1 MRTLSLLLLSA
12 LLWTSCSQDDSNHSS
27 NKANDQ
33 SIRQFQ
39 LASGTN
45 IDFDN
50 HIEETIEFNTLRN
63 DAILHGGGVGI
74 IDVNN
79 DGLQDIY
86 FAGNLVKD
94 RLYLNEGN
102 LKFKDISESA
112 GISTDPTWSSGIAV
126 VDINADGYQ
135 DVYVCKFLYDD
146 KSKRT
151 NKLYINNKDN
161 TFTES
166 AAEYGLND
174 DGYSVMANFFD
185 YDQDGDLDAYVANQ
199 PPYTKELKKKVKPT
213 DFQFTDKLYR
223 NDGGKFT
230 NVTKAAGVMGVNYSL
245 SATVNDFN
253 GDNLPDLYVASDY
266 EEPDMLYQ
274 NNGDGTFTNVADDA
288 LKHMSNFSMGA
299 DVADINNDGHMDIFT
314 ADMTAEDNFRNKT
327 NMSSM
332 AVEKFWGL
340 VAAGY
345 HYQFMFNSMQLN
357 NGNGTFSEM
366 AQMAG
371 ISKTDWSWAPLFVDA
386 DQDGQKDLFVTNG
399 ILKEIRNKDYLKKLE
414 KKVKAKQKEL
424 GKNVAL
430 NPLELTKMAPSVK
443 IKNKAYRNLGDLT
456 FEAKTDDWGFGK
468 AGWSQGMAYADLDND
483 GDLDMIISNT
493 NEVADIYENQANT
506 TDNHYISVKVKGI
519 PNNTSG
525 TNTKVKIIYGSN
537 QQIVEITPYRGYMS
551 SCESVAHFGLGT
563 TATIDRLEIIF
574 PNRKTMIKTNVP
586 ADQKLIIDYDPSASA
601 NSTASTIAPIF
612 SETNQNTSIVY
623 QDNEY
628 DDYKREVLIPYKA
641 SMLGPHVA
649 QGDIDGDGDDDF
661 YISGPALH
669 AGQLAIQQADGSFT
683 MRSQAVLE
691 KYRNIEDGCAEF
703 IDVNGDGAL
712 DLFICGG
719 GSEYQAESAAYQ
731 DRIFLNNGKG
741 EFLESDILPPTTVS
755 SGSVTAH
762 DYDGDG
768 DVDLFV
774 GGRQYPGKYGQKVS
788 STLFQNDGGKFTD
801 VTPAFL
807 KNLGMVTGSTWAD
820 VDGDG
825 AAELITCGEW
835 MPIQIHRSVN
845 GNLEATKNSSLTNS
859 EGLWNTIQAADIDG
873 DGDIDL
879 IAGNYGLNYKYKA
892 SQKAPLELYVD
903 DFDDN
908 GSNDVYLG
916 YHDESDGK
924 LYPVRG
930 RQCSSEQMPFVE
942 EKFANYEEFGKAT
955 IIDVL
960 DGKMDGTTKLKAHTL
975 AHSIFL
981 NDGKGN
987 FEMKRLPNRSQ
998 IAPIYDMVVRDI
1010 NGDGH
1015 IDILAGGNFHQREV
1029 ETTRSDAG
1037 IGTLMLGGG
1046 DGSFSVAP
1054 PISVGILANNDVR
1067 ALAWL
1072 KNKSGKDI
1080 LAVANNGS
1088 RMQFYQHR

>member
-1 MRTLSLLLLSA
+1 MRTLCLLFLSA
-12 LLWTSCSQDDSNHSS
+12 ILWTSCSQDNSNTSS
-27 NKANDQ
+27 NTSSEQ
-33 SIRQFQ
+33 SIQQFK

-50 HIEETIEFNTLRN
+50 HIEETIEFSTLRN
-63 DAILHGGGVGI
+63 HAILHGGGVGI
-74 IDVNN
+74 LDINN

-94 RLYLNEGN
+94 KLYLNQGN
-102 LKFKDISESA
+102 LKFKDISTSA
-112 GISTDPTWSSGIAV
+112 GISTDDTWSSGIAV
-126 VDINADGYQ
+126 VDINADGFQ

-146 KSKRT
+146 KSKRV
-151 NKLYINNKDN
+151 NKLYINNQDN
-161 TFTES
+161 TFTER
-166 AAEYGLND
+166 AREYGLAD
-174 DGYSVMANFFD
+174 DGYSVMANFLD
-185 YDQDGDLDAYVANQ
+185 YDQDGDLDAYIVNQ

-213 DFQFTDKLYR
+213 DFQYTDKLYR

-230 NVTKAAGVMGVNYSL
+230 DVTEEAGVLAVNYSL

-253 GDNLPDLYVASDY
+253 GDNLPDIYVASDY

-274 NNGDGTFTNVADDA
+274 NNGDGTFTNVVDDA

-314 ADMTAEDNFRNKT
+314 ADMTAEGNFRNKT

-386 DQDGQKDLFVTNG
+386 DQDGYKDLFVTNG
-399 ILKEIRNKDYLKKLE
+399 ILKEIRNKDYQKKLA
-414 KKVKAKQKEL
+414 KKVKAKQAES
-424 GKNVAL
+424 GKGVAF

-456 FEAKTDDWGFGK
+456 FDAKTDDWGFDK
-468 AGWSQGMAYADLDND
+468 PGWSQGMAYADLDND
-483 GDLDMIISNT
+483 GDLDMIISNM
-493 NEVADIYENQANT
+493 NEAADIYINQANT
-506 TDNHYISVKVKGI
+506 TNNHYISVKVNGI
-519 PNNTSG
+519 PNNTAG
-525 TNTKVKIIYGSN
+525 NNTKVKITYGT
-537 QQIVEITPYRGYMS
+537 QQQVVEITPYRGYMS
-551 SCESVAHFGLGT
+551 SCESVAHFGLGEVS
-563 TATIDRLEIIF
+563 TIDKLEVTF
-574 PNRKTMIKTNVP
+574 PNGKIISRQNVST
-586 ADQKLIIDYDPSASA
+586 DQKLIIDYDANAVANGMADVAS
-601 NSTASTIAPIF
+601 PLF
-612 SETNQNTSIVY
+612 LETNNNTQIVY
-623 QDNEY
+623 QDNAY
-628 DDYKREVLIPYKA
+628 DDYMREVLIPYKA
-641 SMLGPHVA
+641 SMLGPHMA

-661 YISGPALH
+661 YMSGPALQ
-669 AGQLAIQQADGSFT
+669 AGQLAIQQSDGSFKLT
-683 MRSQAVLE
+683 AQAVFE
-691 KYRNIEDGCAEF
+691 KYKNVEDGCAEF
-703 IDVNGDGAL
+703 LDVNGDGAL
-712 DLFICGG
+712 DLFVCGG

-741 EFLESDILPPTTVS
+741 EFLDSDILPPTSVS
-755 SGSVTAH
+755 SGSVSAH

-768 DVDLFV
+768 DIDLFV
-774 GGRQYPGKYGQKVS
+774 GGRQHPGKYGQKVS
-788 STLFQNDGGKFTD
+788 STLLQNNGDRFED
-801 VTPAFL
+801 ATPDIL
-807 KNLGMVTGSTWAD
+807 KNLGMATGSTWAD
-820 VDGDG
+820 IDGDG
-825 AAELITCGEW
+825 SAELITCGEW
-835 MPIQIHRSVN
+835 MPIQAYRFVN
-845 GNLEATKNSSLTNS
+845 GQLEAAEVSSLSNT
-859 EGLWNTIQAADIDG
+859 EGLWNTIQSADIDG
-873 DGDIDL
+873 DGDLDL

-892 SQKAPLELYVD
+892 SPKAPLELYVD
-903 DFDDN
+903 DFDGN

-916 YHDESDGK
+916 YHDEADGK

-960 DGKMDGTTKLKAHTL
+960 DGKMDGTTKLKAITL
-975 AHSIFL
+975 AHTAFI

-987 FEMKRLPNRSQ
+987 FEARPLPNRSQ
-998 IAPIYDMVVRDI
+998 VAPVYDMVIRDI
-1010 NGDGH
+1010 DGDGN
-1015 IDILAGGNFHQREV
+1015 IDILAAGNFHQREV

-1037 IGTLMLGGG
+1037 IGTLMLGLGN
-1046 DGSFSVAP
+1046 GSFSVAP
-1054 PISVGILANNDVR
+1054 PSQVGILANNDVR
-1067 ALAWL
+1067 ALAYL
-1072 KNKSGKDI
+1072 KNSDGKDI

-1088 RMQFYQHR
+1088 RMQFYQHK